1 MSIKLQKIM
10 NAELASFM
18 RYSEYYKKS
27 KFDTFEFEIRDRN
40 GEFEFKIA
48 FKNTRDVSEIEDK
61 SNENELL
68 QFDF

>member
-1 MSIKLQKIM
+1 M

-40 GEFEFKIA
+40 GEFEFKIV

>member
-40 GEFEFKIA
+40 GEFEFKIV